1 MAREAVRRRKPP
13 RRELILD
20 AALGLF
26 HDRGY
31 HATGIDDIGAVAG
44 ITGPGIYRHFRNKQE
59 ILETLIRDLGDQVMA
74 QVEAAAASDLPP
86 LEGLEAL
93 TRAYVE
99 GVASQ
104 PSLAVVAMFERHTL
118 SPDAREWTSRAERRN
133 LEEWVRVVRELRTDL
148 EPAEAA
154 LLVQATL
161 TMGVAVANYRSGLDA
176 ERLVGILH
184 PMVITAILG
193 RAPAR

>member
-1 MAREAVRRRKPP
+1 
-13 RRELILD
+13 
-20 AALGLF
+20 
-26 HDRGY
+26 
-31 HATGIDDIGAVAG
+31 
-44 ITGPGIYRHFRNKQE
+44 
-59 ILETLIRDLGDQVMA
+59 
-74 QVEAAAASDLPP
+74 
-86 LEGLEAL
+86 
-93 TRAYVE
+93 
-99 GVASQ
+99 
-104 PSLAVVAMFERHTL
+104 MFERHTL

-193 RAPAR
+193 SAPAR

>member
-1 MAREAVRRRKPP
+1 MGREAVRQRKPP

-26 HDRGY
+26 RDRGY
-31 HATGIDDIGAVAG
+31 HATGIDDIGAEAG
-44 ITGPGIYRHFRNKQE
+44 ITGPGIYRHFRNKGE
-59 ILETLIRDLGDQVMA
+59 ILETLMRDLGDRVLA
-74 QVEAAAASDLPP
+74 QVEEIAASGLPARD
-86 LEGLEAL
+86 AL
-93 TRAYVE
+93 DALARTFVDSI
-99 GVASQ
+99 ASQ

-118 SPDAREWTSRAERRN
+118 SAEAREWTGRSERRN
-133 LEEWVRVVRELRTDL
+133 LDEWITVVRQLRPDL
-148 EPAEAA
+148 DPAEAA

-161 TMGVAVANYRSGLDA
+161 TMGVSVANYRSGLDA
-176 ERLVGILH
+176 ARLAGILH

>member
-1 MAREAVRRRKPP
+1 MAREAVRPRKPP
-13 RRELILD
+13 RRELILH

-31 HATGIDDIGAVAG
+31 HATGIDDIGAEAG
-44 ITGPGIYRHFRNKQE
+44 ITGPGIYRHFRNKEE
-59 ILETLIRDLGDQVMA
+59 ILETLMRDLGDRVMA
-74 QVEAAAASDLPP
+74 QVDAIAASDLPP
-86 LEGLEAL
+86 REAL
-93 TRAYVE
+93 DALARTFVD

-118 SPDAREWTSRAERRN
+118 SAEAREWTGRSERRN
-133 LEEWVRVVRELRTDL
+133 LDEWITVVRRLRPEL

-161 TMGVAVANYRSGLDA
+161 TMGVSVANYRSGLDA
-176 ERLVGILH
+176 ERLAGILL